1 MNRRSIIQL
10 LALASGVA
18 SLPFAWAEDTYP
30 THPVRIISP
39 FPPGGSADSIAR
51 ALAERLTKRT
61 GQSFYIENK
70 PGAGGGIG
78 AGYAAKANPDG
89 YTIVIGAA
97 GAMAINKSLYKSLP
111 YDPVHDFTP
120 ITLIGYSPILL
131 VAYPEGTANTVQ
143 ELIAAAK
150 AAPGKLTFASNGN
163 GTAHHLTAELFMQ
176 TAGISMT
183 HVPYNGSAPAVQDV
197 VAGRVP
203 YGFLDLTLALP
214 LMKAGKLKGIA
225 TTGPKRSAA
234 VPQIPTVAESG
245 LAGFDA
251 VGWFGLFGPKGMP
264 PAAVETLNANVRAI
278 LADPE
283 FQSVALTLAVDTK
296 ATTPAELAAYQL
308 SEIDKWAKVVRIAK
322 VTLE

>member
-1 MNRRSIIQL
+1 
-10 LALASGVA
+10 
-18 SLPFAWAEDTYP
+18 
-30 THPVRIISP
+30 
-39 FPPGGSADSIAR
+39 
-51 ALAERLTKRT
+51 
-61 GQSFYIENK
+61 
-70 PGAGGGIG
+70 
-78 AGYAAKANPDG
+78 
-89 YTIVIGAA
+89 
-97 GAMAINKSLYKSLP
+97 
-111 YDPVHDFTP
+111 
-120 ITLIGYSPILL
+120 
-131 VAYPEGTANTVQ
+131 
-143 ELIAAAK
+143 
-150 AAPGKLTFASNGN
+150 
-163 GTAHHLTAELFMQ
+163 
-176 TAGISMT
+176 
-183 HVPYNGSAPAVQDV
+183 
-197 VAGRVP
+197 
-203 YGFLDLTLALP
+203 
-214 LMKAGKLKGIA
+214 MKAGKLKGIA